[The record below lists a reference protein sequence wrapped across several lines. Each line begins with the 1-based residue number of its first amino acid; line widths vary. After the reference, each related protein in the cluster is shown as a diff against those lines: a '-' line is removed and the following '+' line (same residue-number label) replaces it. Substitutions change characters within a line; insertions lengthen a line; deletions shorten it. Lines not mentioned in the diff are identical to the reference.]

1 VPKYYID
8 QIAKPGSNENPAWGW
23 CWWNNNQSSFRLPMR
38 EEKLIQG
45 VPNPQAPADMISARG
60 AFENILNVVPSM
72 QLIVART
79 TKERTG
85 MPTKPAPFERT
96 FWELLTKALPC

>member
-1 VPKYYID
+1 
-8 QIAKPGSNENPAWGW
+8 
-23 CWWNNNQSSFRLPMR
+23 MR

-60 AFENILNVVPSM
+60 AFENVLNIVPSM

-79 TKERTG
+79 AKERTRVAAKVNETQG
-85 MPTKPAPFERT
+85 RPTQKGEAKATKPAPFERT
-96 FWELLTKALPC
+96 FWELLTKALPW

>member
-1 VPKYYID
+1 
-8 QIAKPGSNENPAWGW
+8 
-23 CWWNNNQSSFRLPMR
+23 MR

-45 VPNPQAPADMISARG
+45 VPNPLAPADMISARG
-60 AFENILNVVPSM
+60 AFENVLNIVPSM

-79 TKERTG
+79 AKERIRAPASVNETSAG
-85 MPTKPAPFERT
+85 PRQESEAKATKPAPFERT